1 MKSRIAQKIQ
11 EQRDAGHNFHED
23 RHYTPAE
30 IAEQWHLSVHTV
42 RRMFEKL
49 DGVVKVGRQAQ
60 GDGKRRYMKLR
71 IPKTVVQAV
80 YEELI
85 GPI

>member
-30 IAEQWHLSVHTV
+30 IAEQWHISVHTV
-42 RRMFEKL
+42 RRTFAHL
-49 DGVVKVGRQAQ
+49 DGVVKVGRQS
-60 GDGKRRYMKLR
+60 GKRRYVKLR
-71 IPKTVVQAV
+71 IPETIVRAV
-80 YEELI
+80 YEEMT

>member
-1 MKSRIAQKIQ
+1 MPAITFMQIATT
-11 EQRDAGHNFHED
+11 RRRRLPSSG
-23 RHYTPAE
+23 TSP
-30 IAEQWHLSVHTV
+30 SHTV